1 MRLGEKRRAAAVFAD
16 DARHGV
22 RVARQPI
29 FDQISRVQAYEL
41 LYRPGT
47 GDGYETSGAAA
58 TARVILAAVSDFG
71 LDHLAGKADIHI
83 NLPGELIRKP
93 IDIPL
98 PPDRV

>member
-1 MRLGEKRRAAAVFAD
+1 MRRGEKRRAAAVFAD

-47 GDGYETSGAAA
+47 GDVSDTSGAAA
-58 TARVILAAVSDFG
+58 TARVDGNTGAVHSAASESLNV
-71 LDHLAGKADIHI
+71 AETVAAAA
-83 NLPGELIRKP
+83 
-93 IDIPL
+93 
-98 PPDRV
+98 